1 MVVTAAYWA
10 FTLSD
15 GALRML
21 VIFHFHGLGYS
32 TLDIAL
38 LFIFYE
44 FFGVLTNLAGGWI
57 GARYGLRLTL
67 WSGLLLQVVALLML
81 VPVAENWPKL
91 LSVIYVMAAQALSG
105 IAKDLSKMSAKSAIT
120 TVVPVEAGQEQQG
133 EYTLFRWVAILTG
146 SKNALKGVGFFLGG
160 ATLFWLGFAGSVSAM
175 AVGLAAD
182 PVPAGGHG
190 QDEAETGFRGHVLQ
204 IPRHQ
209 RAVVGPLFPIRR
221 PGRVVCG
228 GPAGVPGD
236 DHGLELLAGGGFHGA
251 VGGGLRP
258 GVCHEFVHPLL
269 HGAGLHESGGREP
282 QRGFLLHGQC
292 R

>member
-105 IAKDLSKMSAKSAIT
+105 IAKDLSKMSAKSAIK

-133 EYTLFRWVAILTG
+133 ERTLFRWVAILTG
-146 SKNALKGVGFFLGG
+146 SKNALKGVGFFLGAPPSSG
-160 ATLFWLGFAGSVSAM
+160 WDL
-175 AVGLAAD
+175 
-182 PVPAGGHG
+182 
-190 QDEAETGFRGHVLQ
+190 
-204 IPRHQ
+204 
-209 RAVVGPLFPIRR
+209 
-221 PGRVVCG
+221 PGR
-228 GPAGVPGD
+228 
-236 DHGLELLAGGGFHGA
+236 
-251 VGGGLRP
+251 
-258 GVCHEFVHPLL
+258 
-269 HGAGLHESGGREP
+269 
-282 QRGFLLHGQC
+282 
-292 R
+292 